1 MTTTTTPKLG
11 LVVPD
16 VGHSGTDYAARLK
29 AALQRI
35 DTLLPQF
42 FVDAYAGATAKDKAA
57 AAIAAAK
64 ASGRAAVVEF
74 GPGYYDLTDLDDC
87 TFPQDE
93 NKHLTFAGQGERAT
107 EVAFTSDRG
116 LGAYAF
122 AGESTG
128 GTCYGTIRDMKISGP
143 SGGAPV
149 TLGVAPANMN
159 GIRKQ
164 GGMVVENVTVV
175 GFRSGLVETSDHTTI
190 IGVKSTHNLYGVLHA
205 DQTTV
210 GDHCYIKCDFTHN
223 ALGAVACES
232 DSFIVTAQFISCH
245 LGFSPFCF
253 YVEAGAAAEFPNI
266 QTIQLY
272 GTNMENVGEGYFH
285 CAGQTSAINNVHIVH
300 CDSWSIDPGFARAG
314 TTFVGVFAYRATGW
328 VIEGKGPTTWDV
340 IFQGSL
346 QWRGPSWKTAFASA
360 EAAAVKFMRGFGA
373 SPGGIVFED
382 GHNRSC
388 AYIVTP
394 GAPITKGQIVE
405 VEGGTAK
412 PYSPTS
418 GGGGLI
424 VGVAL
429 CDASY
434 ESLKL
439 VVVAEW
445 DDDGQVDVQ
454 AEGSGFANGDILVPG
469 ESTVT
474 KAMRSSASGSRA
486 MVKPVIGV
494 AVGAESG
501 GLVKCA
507 VRVSNRPHIA
517 TSALNAASTDLA
529 TVIALTNQLRALA
542 IALGVAT

>member
-1 MTTTTTPKLG
+1 MTTTTTPKMQ

-16 VGHSGTDYAARLK
+16 VGHSGTDYAAKLK

-35 DTLLPQF
+35 DTVLPVF
-42 FVDAYAGATAKDKAA
+42 YVDAQAGATAKAKALT
-57 AAIAAAK
+57 AITAAK
-64 ASGRAAVVEF
+64 AVGRAAVVEF
-74 GPGYYDLTDLDDC
+74 GPGSYDLEDLAI

-93 NKHLTFAGQGERAT
+93 NKHLTVQGAGKRAT
-107 EVAFTSDRG
+107 ELEFSTDRG
-116 LGAYAF
+116 LGAYAL

-128 GTCYGTIRDMKISGP
+128 GTCYGTIRNLKVTGP
-143 SGGAPV
+143 SGGAAV

-159 GIRKQ
+159 GIRQQ
-164 GGMVVENVTVV
+164 GGMVIEHVTIV
-175 GFRSGLVETSDHTTI
+175 GFRAGLVQTSDHTT
-190 IGVKSTHNLYGVLHA
+190 VMDVESTHNLYGKLNA

-210 GDHCYIKCDFTHN
+210 GDNCYIKCDFTHN
-223 ALGAVACES
+223 ALASAACES
-232 DSFIVTAQFISCH
+232 DSVIVTEQYIACH
-245 LGFSPFCF
+245 LGYSPFCF
-253 YVEAGAAAEFPNI
+253 YVEAGAAAETANI

-272 GTNMENVGEGYFH
+272 GTNLENVGEGYFH
-285 CAGQTSAINNVHIVH
+285 AAGQTSAIHNVHIVH
-300 CDSWSIDPGFARAG
+300 CDSWSVDPGFARAA

-328 VIEGKGPTTWDV
+328 VIEGKGPTTWNV

-346 QWRGPSWKTAFASA
+346 QWRGPSWKTAFAAA
-360 EAAAVKFMRGFGA
+360 EAASAKFMTGYGA

-388 AYIVTP
+388 AYVVTP

-412 PYSPTS
+412 PYAPTS

-434 ESLKL
+434 EALKL

-454 AEGSGFANGDILVPG
+454 AEGSGFVLGDILVPG

-474 KAMRSSASGSRA
+474 KAMRASASGSRA

-494 AVGAESG
+494 AVAAESG

-507 VRVSNRPHIA
+507 VKVSNRPHIA
-517 TSALNAASTDLA
+517 TAALNAASTDLA
-529 TVIALTNQLRALA
+529 TVIALTNQIRARL
-542 IALGVAT
+542 IDLGIST